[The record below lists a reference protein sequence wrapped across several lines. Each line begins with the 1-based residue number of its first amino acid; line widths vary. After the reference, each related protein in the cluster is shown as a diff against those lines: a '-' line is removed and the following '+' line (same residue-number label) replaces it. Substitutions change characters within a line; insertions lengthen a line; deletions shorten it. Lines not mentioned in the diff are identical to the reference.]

1 MAPLIE
7 RIKQVF
13 RVDSNKGI
21 LPNSESTH
29 TTGGF
34 AKIPDFIEV
43 QMGVVTEG

>member
-13 RVDSNKGI
+13 RVYSNEEI
-21 LPNSESTH
+21 LPYSESTH
-29 TTGGF
+29 TTGGI

-43 QMGVVTEG
+43 QMEVE